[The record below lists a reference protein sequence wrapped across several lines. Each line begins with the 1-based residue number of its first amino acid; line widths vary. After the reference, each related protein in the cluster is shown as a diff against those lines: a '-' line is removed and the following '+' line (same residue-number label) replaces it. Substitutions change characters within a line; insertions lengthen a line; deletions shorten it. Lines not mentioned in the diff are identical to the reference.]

1 MPTGDSMTGLTEGCI
16 LCLGFFDGVHL
27 GHRELIQ
34 RACELRENTG
44 LPVFV
49 HTFLVSPMS
58 VLTGK
63 EPMCL
68 TDNKRKEQ
76 LLLSYGADRVI
87 FSAFD
92 ETIRDLS
99 GRDYFERFL
108 LKELHCRWIVAGEDH
123 RFGLNGDT
131 GAAELKS
138 LCREH
143 GVGLSLIP
151 SVCTEDGVRISSTAI
166 REALQI
172 KNIALAEKM
181 LGRAVDM
188 TDPDHPNL

>member
-1 MPTGDSMTGLTEGCI
+1 MTGFTEGCI

-27 GHRELIQ
+27 GHRELIKK
-34 RACELRENTG
+34 ACELRENTG

-49 HTFLVSPMS
+49 HTFLISPAS
-58 VLTGK
+58 VLSGK

-87 FSAFD
+87 FSPFD

-108 LKELHCRWIVAGEDH
+108 MKELHTRWIVAGEDH
-123 RFGLNGDT
+123 RFGRNGDT

-138 LCREH
+138 LCREN

-151 SVCTEDGVRISSTAI
+151 SVCTEDGVRVSSTAI
-166 REALQI
+166 RAALQI
-172 KNIALAEKM
+172 NNIALAEKM
-181 LGRAVDM
+181 LGRSVDM
-188 TDPDHPNL
+188 TDPEHPYL